1 MSKSLIIFL
10 VSFSV
15 MCHAQVNNMAN
26 PNKNAI
32 ANKSANYLDLTLTM
46 GIPMA
51 EFAETT
57 SSLPFG
63 FSMKYNHQPSVKLP
77 FLYGLG
83 FSYLSAGSKSI
94 QETETINI
102 YAGGVIIDQFQ
113 IPLEFA
119 IRNQIIN
126 GHLNFRIQGNNP
138 IVKPYIDFLGGFNY
152 FWTNTTLYDRSGQNF
167 FDTDDRNRIFQKT
180 QLGNFTWS
188 AGSSVG
194 VSAHLKNATF
204 LNVSAGYLFGGR
216 LNYYDK
222 NQIED
227 WDISINANNQNPSNG
242 SYDSNN
248 VTNTSA
254 LAKRSKTDML
264 LVQAGIYVWL
274 DAVESKKPKGTNG
287 TRR

>member
-1 MSKSLIIFL
+1 
-10 VSFSV
+10 

-26 PNKNAI
+26 TNKNAI

-51 EFAETT
+51 EFGETT

-63 FSMKYNHQPSVKLP
+63 FSMKYNHQPNVKLP

-83 FSYLSAGSKSI
+83 FSYLWAGSKSV

-102 YAGGVIIDQFQ
+102 TAGGVIIDQFQ

-152 FWTNTTLYDRSGQNF
+152 FWTNTALYDRSGQNF
-167 FDTDDRNRIFQKT
+167 FDTDDRDRIFQKT

-194 VSAHLKNATF
+194 VSAHLNKATF

-222 NQIED
+222 NQIND
-227 WDISINANNQNPSNG
+227 WDISINANQSPSNG

-264 LVQAGIYVWL
+264 LVQAGISVWL
-274 DAVESKKPKGTNG
+274 DAVESKKPTNG
-287 TRR
+287 IRR

>member
-1 MSKSLIIFL
+1 
-10 VSFSV
+10 

-26 PNKNAI
+26 TNKNAI
-32 ANKSANYLDLTLTM
+32 ANKSANYFDLTLTM

-51 EFAETT
+51 EFGETT

-63 FSMKYNHQPSVKLP
+63 FSMKYNHQPNVKLP

-83 FSYLSAGSKSI
+83 FSYLWAGSKSI
-94 QETETINI
+94 QETVPVIIN
-102 YAGGVIIDQFQ
+102 AGGVNIDEFQ
-113 IPLEFA
+113 IPLELA
-119 IRNQIIN
+119 IRNQIVN

-167 FDTDDRNRIFQKT
+167 FDTDDRDRIFQKT

-194 VSAHLKNATF
+194 VSAHLNKATF
-204 LNVSAGYLFGGR
+204 LNVSAGYLLGGR

-222 NQIED
+222 NQIND
-227 WDISINANNQNPSNG
+227 WDISINANQGPSNG
-242 SYDSNN
+242 SYNSDN
-248 VTNTSA
+248 VNNTSA

-264 LVQAGIYVWL
+264 LVQAGISVWL
-274 DAVESKKPKGTNG
+274 DAVESKKPKPTNG